1 MYFRYEQV
9 LVAGLLNA
17 FVCAFG
23 VVQVDDLGSAAVA
36 CNSYPIVGGL
46 RHQPTTAEMEIAE
59 SSCGISDPVDTAP
72 AIGAVVDRLS
82 HDLMAQSPS
91 D

>member
-1 MYFRYEQV
+1 MCFRYEQA
-9 LVAGLLNA
+9 LFACLLNA
-17 FVCAFG
+17 FVGTFG
-23 VVQVDDLGSAAVA
+23 IVQVSDLGSAAVA
-36 CNSYPIVGGL
+36 CNAYPIVGGL
-46 RHQPTTAEMEIAE
+46 RHQPTRAEMEIAE

-82 HDLMAQSPS
+82 HDLMAQSPR